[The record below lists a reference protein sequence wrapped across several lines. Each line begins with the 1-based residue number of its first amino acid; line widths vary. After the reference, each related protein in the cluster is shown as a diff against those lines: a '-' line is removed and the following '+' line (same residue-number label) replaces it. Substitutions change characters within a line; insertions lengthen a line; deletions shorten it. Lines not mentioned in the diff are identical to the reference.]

1 MTALTLFDSS
11 RRELDESSYPT
22 LLALVLERVVT
33 INVAAGLAGITEA
46 ELLAELS
53 APEIQSVINTELTRL
68 RLSGELAVL
77 KANALTDTMLT
88 RLLQSPESDISLGFA
103 ARLAELGLKFK
114 EKANTEVAD
123 TTKFTVNINF
133 SNDPKKKLKGDII
146 DVDAK

>member
-1 MTALTLFDSS
+1 MTALTLFNSS

-33 INVAAGLAGITEA
+33 VTVAAGLAGATET

-53 APEIQSVINTELTRL
+53 APNTQSVINIELTRL
-68 RLSGELAVL
+68 RLSGELAAL
-77 KANALTDTMLT
+77 KANALTDSMLT

-114 EKANTEVAD
+114 EKATTEVAD
-123 TTKFTVNINF
+123 TAKFTININF
-133 SNDPKKKLKGDII
+133 SSERKKKMEGDII
-146 DVDAK
+146 DVNAK